1 MSMHLLPRP
10 LRYVEAVAEHGSV
23 QAASRALGIAAS
35 AIDRHIRVLEEASQ
49 TPLFERQSRGMRLT
63 PAGEAVIV
71 LARRWRADA
80 ERLDTGLKEMR
91 GLEHGTVR
99 MAAMDSLTN
108 GVLVDLVDWLQR
120 EHLRIHLSVDIVTP
134 SEAARELEDGTVDV
148 VMAFNLPQQRHQH
161 RIWTE
166 SLPFGCV
173 VAQRHPLASC
183 SETTLKA
190 LAGHAL
196 VSQSTALPIRQYLDS
211 RYGWFFSEKEPVLA
225 TNSLQRLKQVLRNG
239 SLAMITSELDAL
251 PEIEA
256 GDLVFV
262 PLRDRDLKPQTISVA
277 IDVRRPLL
285 RAARIVAEKA
295 AEVAAAKLQAVRQKK
310 RPRKSNR
317 QGRKANAR

>member
-1 MSMHLLPRP
+1 MSLHLVPRP
-10 LRYVEAVAEHGSV
+10 LRCVEAVAEHGSV

-35 AIDRHIRVLEEASQ
+35 AIDRHIRALEEAGQ
-49 TPLFERQSRGMRLT
+49 APLFERQPRGMRPT
-63 PAGEAVIV
+63 AAGEAVIV

-80 ERLDTGLKEMR
+80 KRLDTGLKEMR

-99 MAAMDSLTN
+99 MAAMDSLAN
-108 GVLVDLVDWLQR
+108 GVLIDLVDWLQR
-120 EHLRIHLSVDIVTP
+120 EHLRIHLSLDVVTP

-148 VMAFNLPQQRHQH
+148 VVAFNLPQQKHQH

-166 SLPFGCV
+166 QLPFGCA
-173 VAQRHPLASC
+173 VAPHHPLAAF

-190 LAGHAL
+190 LGEHTM
-196 VSQSTALPIRQYLDS
+196 VSQSSALPIRQYLDS
-211 RYGWFFSEKEPVLA
+211 RYGWFFSEKEPMLA
-225 TNSLQRLKQVLRNG
+225 TNSLQLLKQVLKAG

-256 GDLVFV
+256 GELVFV

-285 RAARIVAEKA
+285 RATRIVADYV
-295 AEVAAAKLQAVRQKK
+295 AEAAARRLQAVREGNLQRLAKTPAETSS
-310 RPRKSNR
+310 R
-317 QGRKANAR
+317 

>member
-1 MSMHLLPRP
+1 MSLHLLPRP

-35 AIDRHIRVLEEASQ
+35 AIDRHIRALEEASQ

-63 PAGEAVIV
+63 AAGEAVIV

-99 MAAMDSLTN
+99 MAAMDSLAN

-120 EHLRIHLSVDIVTP
+120 EHLRIHLSLDIVTP

-148 VMAFNLPQQRHQH
+148 VVAFNLPQQRHQH

-166 SLPFGCV
+166 QLPFGCV
-173 VAQRHPLASC
+173 VAQNHPLATS

-190 LAGHAL
+190 LAGHAM

-211 RYGWFFSEKEPVLA
+211 RYGWFFSERDPVLA
-225 TNSLQRLKQVLRNG
+225 TNSLQLLKQVLKKG

-251 PEIEA
+251 AEIES
-256 GDLVFV
+256 GELVFV

-285 RAARIVAEKA
+285 RAARIVAEHV
-295 AEVAAAKLQAVRQKK
+295 AEIAAARLRAIRERRHSQM
-310 RPRKSNR
+310 SNR
-317 QGRKANAR
+317 QGHDSNAG